1 MEESPWVFLTMEV
14 NRCFSSVT
22 WKLIKYALNLLSLD
36 EILNMSKWS
45 PLNVS
50 SLTIFDKNF
59 FGVMMMMTPP
69 AQCPAAACCSESS
82 APPHQP
88 SASPSLLS
96 PKIGFLS
103 TNLAPWTSNKKQI
116 DFEIV
121 YLSEAKG
128 DLIIPLSQLF
138 IALLKK
144 THALSQQLGVRKW
157 NIYFDPEVELG
168 QKIIAR
174 GKGLSLVFIE
184 RKKGT
189 KVEEEGWN

>member
-36 EILNMSKWS
+36 SIFKMSKWS

-82 APPHQP
+82 TPPHQP

-128 DLIIPLSQLF
+128 DLIIPLSQLL

-144 THALSQQLGVRKW
+144 THALSQQLGVRK
-157 NIYFDPEVELG
+157 
-168 QKIIAR
+168 
-174 GKGLSLVFIE
+174 
-184 RKKGT
+184 
-189 KVEEEGWN
+189 